1 MELDVN
7 VTFGPIA
14 PFMNDA
20 TVEEIWIN
28 SPERVFIA
36 RNGRSELTNLLLT
49 QEEVRN
55 IVERSLMWRGSRLDL
70 SHPFVDARLPDGSR
84 R

>member
-1 MELDVN
+1 MK
-7 VTFGPIA
+7 
-14 PFMNDA
+14 DA

-55 IVERSLMWRGSRLDL
+55 IVERSLNVERKKAGFI
-70 SHPFVDARLPDGSR
+70 PPICGCAFT
-84 R
+84 